1 MRKRGVG
8 QVIINGK
15 KRCSSCLAL
24 KELNEFHFNGGASTG
39 RNSQCITCTT
49 LCNRIG
55 HLRRKFGLSLA
66 QFNELLKKQ
75 ENKCLICERTFA
87 DRPYKPNSVCP
98 DHDHKTGRV
107 RALICDRC
115 NRVIG
120 LIEENSEIA
129 LKILIYVE
137 EICNVSYDTT
147 EDEQ

>member
-1 MRKRGVG
+1 
-8 QVIINGK
+8 
-15 KRCSSCLAL
+15 
-24 KELNEFHFNGGASTG
+24 
-39 RNSQCITCTT
+39 
-49 LCNRIG
+49 
-55 HLRRKFGLSLA
+55 LSLA